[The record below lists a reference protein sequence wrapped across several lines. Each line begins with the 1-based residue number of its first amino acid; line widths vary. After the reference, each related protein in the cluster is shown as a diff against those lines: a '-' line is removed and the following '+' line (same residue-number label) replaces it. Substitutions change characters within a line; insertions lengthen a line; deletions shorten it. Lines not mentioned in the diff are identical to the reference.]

1 MYSLMLDAYIKDP
14 VEKDR
19 LFHAISTVPVVKKK
33 ADWAIKWIKG

>member
-1 MYSLMLDAYIKDP
+1 MLDEYIKDP

-19 LFHAISTVPVVKKK
+19 LFRAISTVPSVTKK

>member
-33 ADWAIKWIKG
+33 ADWAINWIKG